1 MPEVSISLHEYF
13 LIHMF
18 LHDEMSVSGFASTVL
33 LLGGLL
39 FALTIAGCDGV
50 LQEEPT
56 SFVGPDNFYRSEADA
71 ERALA
76 GAYNLISQNPFGGYI
91 GSYQWLRMTDKATAE
106 MTGLG
111 DHENLMEEYRWGP
124 STSERNVFA
133 LTWDAAYE
141 GINAANAVINR
152 VPDVPEM
159 SESAKQQMVAEARF
173 IRGIHYYYLAGFWGN
188 VPIKRNETT
197 SLENL
202 EQANA
207 PEDSVYAF
215 AINNLETAI
224 PNLPVDNEP
233 GRATKGAARTLLAK
247 MYLQRG
253 ALNAENGLPDE
264 RQIAQ
269 SGDYQ
274 AALNQLNQVIQ
285 SNQYELPTDVVEQY
299 NDLFWEPQ
307 GEGQNPEV
315 IFAYQQDPTKGS
327 YSGGLPALIGSDTGG
342 GVLSSWNSNSVG
354 QAGIPFYDSMVESGD
369 LRAQV
374 TFLEEIPQRGGGPV
388 VYDRQDYENDGYK
401 EDLPVFRKY
410 AKAETGIQEENEYV
424 ILRYAD
430 VLLMK
435 AEAVNEI
442 NDGPT
447 SEAYGPLNQIRER
460 AGLDPVS
467 GLTYEEFR
475 EEVYTQRRRELIL
488 EGHGWHTLQRFWE
501 IGTQKVVE
509 SAEFDAQF
517 PPSTKFGP
525 QLDRLEIDDPKD
537 RLYPIP
543 TNAIARNPQLQQNPG
558 Y

>member
-1 MPEVSISLHEYF
+1 M
-13 LIHMF
+13 
-18 LHDEMSVSGFASTVL
+18 
-33 LLGGLL
+33 
-39 FALTIAGCDGV
+39 AGCDGV
-50 LQEEPT
+50 LQENPT

-91 GSYQWLRMTDKATAE
+91 GSYQWLRMTDKPTAE

-124 STSERNVFA
+124 STSERNVFV
-133 LTWDAAYE
+133 LTWNAAYE

-159 SESAKQQMVAEARF
+159 NPETKEQMVAEARF

-197 SLENL
+197 SLQNL
-202 EQANA
+202 QKPNA
-207 PEDSVYAF
+207 PEDSVYMF
-215 AINNLETAI
+215 AIENLQQAI
-224 PNLPVDNEP
+224 PNLPTDNEP

-253 ALNAENGLPDE
+253 ALNAQNGLPEE

-274 AALNQLNQVIQ
+274 AALDQLNQVIQ

-307 GEGQNPEV
+307 EGDTNPEV
-315 IFAYQQDPTKGS
+315 IFAYQWDPTKGS
-327 YSGGLPALIGSDTGG
+327 YSGGLPSLIGSDTGG
-342 GVLSSWNSNSVG
+342 GVLSSWTSNSVG
-354 QAGIPFYDSMVESGD
+354 QAGATFYDSMVESGD

-374 TFLEEIPQRGGGPV
+374 TFLEEIPQREGEPV
-388 VYDRQDYENDGYK
+388 VYNRQDYENDGYK

-410 AKAETGIQEENEYV
+410 AKAPTGNLEDNDWV

-447 SEAYGPLNQIRER
+447 SEAYGPLNRIRER

-467 GLTYEEFR
+467 GLNYEEFR
-475 EEVYTQRRRELIL
+475 EEIYTQRRRELIL

-517 PPSTKFGP
+517 PPSSKFGP
-525 QLDRLEIDDPKD
+525 QLDRLQIDDPKD

-543 TNAIARNPQLQQNPG
+543 TAAINRNTKLEQNLG

>member
-1 MPEVSISLHEYF
+1 MNTTSFKYAPV
-13 LIHMF
+13 
-18 LHDEMSVSGFASTVL
+18 VL
-33 LLGGLL
+33 LLAGTLL
-39 FALTIAGCDGV
+39 FGLTMAGCDGV
-50 LQEEPT
+50 LQENPT

-91 GSYQWLRMTDKATAE
+91 GSYQWLRMTDKPTAE

-124 STSERNVFA
+124 STSERNVFV
-133 LTWDAAYE
+133 LTWNAAYE

-159 SESAKQQMVAEARF
+159 NPETKEQMVAEARF

-197 SLENL
+197 SLQNL
-202 EQANA
+202 QKPNA
-207 PEDSVYAF
+207 PEDSVYMF
-215 AINNLETAI
+215 AIENLQQAI
-224 PNLPVDNEP
+224 PNLPTDNEP

-253 ALNAENGLPDE
+253 ALNAQNGLPEE

-274 AALNQLNQVIQ
+274 AALDQLNQVIQ

-307 GEGQNPEV
+307 EGDTNPEV
-315 IFAYQQDPTKGS
+315 IFAYQWDPTKGS
-327 YSGGLPALIGSDTGG
+327 YSGGLPSLIGSDTGG
-342 GVLSSWNSNSVG
+342 GVLSSWTSNSVG
-354 QAGIPFYDSMVESGD
+354 QAGATFYDSMVESGD

-374 TFLEEIPQRGGGPV
+374 TFLEEIPQREGEPV
-388 VYDRQDYENDGYK
+388 VYNRQDYENDGYK

-410 AKAETGIQEENEYV
+410 AKAPTGNLEDNDWV

-447 SEAYGPLNQIRER
+447 SEAYGPLNRIRER

-467 GLTYEEFR
+467 GLNYEEFR
-475 EEVYTQRRRELIL
+475 EEIYTQRRRELIL

-525 QLDRLEIDDPKD
+525 QLDRLQIDDPKD

-543 TNAIARNPQLQQNPG
+543 TAAINRNTKLEQNLG

>member
-1 MPEVSISLHEYF
+1 
-13 LIHMF
+13 MF
-18 LHDEMSVSGFASTVL
+18 LPDDLRTPGSSPTVL
-33 LLGGLL
+33 FLAVVLL
-39 FALTIAGCDGV
+39 FGVAMTGCDSM
-50 LQEEPT
+50 LEEEPT
-56 SFVGPDNFYRSEADA
+56 SFVGPDNFYRSAADA

-76 GAYNLISQNPFGGYI
+76 GAYHLISQNPFGGYI

-124 STSERNVFA
+124 ATSERNVFV
-133 LTWDAAYE
+133 LTWNGAYE
-141 GINAANAVINR
+141 GINAANTVINR

-159 SESAKQQMVAEARF
+159 DESTKQQLVAEARF

-197 SLENL
+197 SLGNL
-202 EQANA
+202 QKSNA
-207 PEDSVYAF
+207 PEDSVYMF
-215 AINNLETAI
+215 AINNLEEAI
-224 PNLPVDNEP
+224 PDLPVENEA
-233 GRATKGAARTLLAK
+233 GRATKGAAKTLLAK

-253 ALNAENGLPDE
+253 ALNAENGLPSE

-274 AALNQLNQVIQ
+274 AALDLLNEVIQ

-299 NDLFWEPQ
+299 NDLFWEET
-307 GEGQNPEV
+307 GGANPEV
-315 IFAYQQDPTKGS
+315 IFAYQQDPTKGNS
-327 YSGGLPALIGSDTGG
+327 TRGLPSLIGSDTGG
-342 GVLSSWNSNSVG
+342 GVLSSWTSNSTG
-354 QAGIPFYDSMVESGD
+354 QAGATFYDSMVQDGD

-374 TFLEEIPQRGGGPV
+374 TFLEEIPQRTGPSI
-388 VYDRQDYENDGYK
+388 VYNRNDYENDDYK
-401 EDLPVFRKY
+401 EDVPGFRKY
-410 AKAETGIQEENEYV
+410 AKAETGDLEENDYV

-447 SEAYGPLNQIRER
+447 SEAYTPLNRIRDR
-460 AGLDPVS
+460 AGLALVS
-467 GLTYEEFR
+467 NLSYAEFR
-475 EEVYTQRRRELIL
+475 EEVYTQRRRELVL
-488 EGHGWHTLQRFWE
+488 EGHGWHTLQRFFD
-501 IGTQKVVE
+501 IGTRKVVE

-525 QLDRLEIDDPKD
+525 QLDRLQIDDPKD

-543 TNAIARNPQLQQNPG
+543 TAAIARNPQLMQNPG

>member
-1 MPEVSISLHEYF
+1 MLSRNETTPSRYRSAVLLTS
-13 LIHMF
+13 
-18 LHDEMSVSGFASTVL
+18 VL
-33 LLGGLL
+33 LLGLL
-39 FALTIAGCDGV
+39 MTGCDSM
-50 LQEEPT
+50 LQEQPT
-56 SFVGPDNFYRSEADA
+56 SFIGPDNFYQSEEDA

-76 GAYNLISQNPFGGYI
+76 GAYNLISQDPFGGYI

-106 MTGLG
+106 FTGLG

-124 STSERNVFA
+124 STSERNVFV
-133 LTWDAAYE
+133 LTWNAAYE
-141 GINAANAVINR
+141 GVNAANAVINR
-152 VPDVPEM
+152 VPGIPEM
-159 SESAKQQMVAEARF
+159 DEAAKQQMVAEARF

-188 VPIKRNETT
+188 VPIKREETT
-197 SLENL
+197 SLTGL
-202 EQANA
+202 QRPNA
-207 PEDSVYAF
+207 PEDSVYTF
-215 AINNLETAI
+215 AINNLGQAI
-224 PNLPVDNEP
+224 PNLPEDNEP
-233 GRATKGAARTLLAK
+233 GRATKTAAQTLLAK
-247 MYLQRG
+247 MYLQRA
-253 ALNAENGLPDE
+253 ALNGDNGVPAE

-274 AALNQLNQVIQ
+274 AALDLLNEVIQ
-285 SNQYELPTDVVEQY
+285 SNKYQLPMDVVEQY
-299 NDLFWEPQ
+299 NDLFWEPA
-307 GEGQNPEV
+307 GGTNPEV
-315 IFAYQQDPTKGS
+315 IFAYQQDPTKGNF
-327 YSGGLPALIGSDTGG
+327 SGGLPALIGSDTGG

-354 QAGIPFYDSMVESGD
+354 QPSVTFYDNMVNSGD

-374 TFLEEIPQRGGGPV
+374 TFLEEIPQREGGPV
-388 VYDRQDYENDGYK
+388 VYSRTDYENDGYK

-410 AKAETGIQEENEYV
+410 AKAETGIEEENDYV

-442 NDGPT
+442 NNGPT
-447 SEAYGPLNQIRER
+447 SEAYGPLNQIRQR

-467 GLTYEEFR
+467 GLSYEEFR

-488 EGHGWHTLQRFWE
+488 EGHGWHTLQRFFD

-509 SAEFDAQF
+509 CAEIDAQF
-517 PPSTKFGP
+517 SPSTKFCP

-543 TNAIARNPQLQQNPG
+543 TAAISRNPQLTQNPD

>member
-1 MPEVSISLHEYF
+1 MTTTILPQVPPVAF
-13 LIHMF
+13 L
-18 LHDEMSVSGFASTVL
+18 LV
-33 LLGGLL
+33 GGLL
-39 FALTIAGCDGV
+39 FGLTMVGCDGA
-50 LQEEPT
+50 LEEEPT

-76 GAYNLISQNPFGGYI
+76 GAYNLISQAPFGGYI
-91 GSYQWLRMTDKATAE
+91 GSYQWLRMTEKATAE

-124 STSERNVFA
+124 STSERNVFV
-133 LTWDAAYE
+133 LTWNGAYE

-152 VPDVPEM
+152 VPDIPEM
-159 SESAKQQMVAEARF
+159 DESKKQQMAAEARF
-173 IRGIHYYYLAGFWGN
+173 IRGLHYYYLAGFWGN

-202 EQANA
+202 RQTNA

-215 AINNLETAI
+215 TINTLQQAI
-224 PNLPVDNEP
+224 PDLPTDSEP

-253 ALNAENGLPDE
+253 ALNAQNGLPDE

-274 AALNQLNQVIQ
+274 AALDQLNQVIQ
-285 SNQYELPTDVVEQY
+285 SGQYELPTDVVEQY
-299 NDLFWEPQ
+299 NDLFWEPA
-307 GEGQNPEV
+307 GGTNPEV
-315 IFAYQQDPTKGS
+315 IFAYQQDPTKGNF
-327 YSGGLPALIGSDTGG
+327 SGGLPALIGSDTGG
-342 GVLSSWNSNSVG
+342 EVLSSWTSNSVG
-354 QAGIPFYDSMVESGD
+354 QAANPFYDAMVEAGD

-374 TFLEEIPQRGGGPV
+374 TFLEEIPQREDVPV
-388 VYDRQDYENDGYK
+388 VYSRTDYENDGYK

-410 AKAETGIQEENEYV
+410 TKAETGIQEENDFV

-447 SEAYGPLNQIRER
+447 SEAYGPLNRIRER

-467 GLTYEEFR
+467 GLSYEEFR

-488 EGHGWHTLQRFWE
+488 EGHGWHTLQRFFDV
-501 IGTQKVVE
+501 GTQKVVE

-543 TNAIARNPQLQQNPG
+543 TAAIARNPQLEQNPG

>member
-1 MPEVSISLHEYF
+1 MILPDDMNTTSFRYAPV
-13 LIHMF
+13 
-18 LHDEMSVSGFASTVL
+18 VL
-33 LLGGLL
+33 LLLGTLL
-39 FALTIAGCDGV
+39 FGLTMAGCDGV
-50 LQEEPT
+50 LQENPT

-91 GSYQWLRMTDKATAE
+91 GSYQWLRMTEKATAE

-124 STSERNVFA
+124 STSERNVFV
-133 LTWDAAYE
+133 LTWNAAYE

-159 SESAKQQMVAEARF
+159 NPETKEQMVAEARF

-197 SLENL
+197 SLQNL
-202 EQANA
+202 QKPNA
-207 PEDSVYAF
+207 PEDSVYMF
-215 AINNLETAI
+215 AIENLQQAI
-224 PNLPVDNEP
+224 PNLPTDNEP

-253 ALNAENGLPDE
+253 ALNAQNGLPEE

-274 AALNQLNQVIQ
+274 AALDQLNQVIQ
-285 SNQYELPTDVVEQY
+285 NNQYELPTDVVEQY

-307 GEGQNPEV
+307 EGGTNPEV
-315 IFAYQQDPTKGS
+315 IFAYQWDPTKGS
-327 YSGGLPALIGSDTGG
+327 YSGGLPSLAGSDTGG
-342 GVLSSWNSNSVG
+342 GVLSSWTSNSVG
-354 QAGIPFYDSMVESGD
+354 QAGITFYDSMVESGD
-369 LRAQV
+369 LRTQV
-374 TFLEEIPQRGGGPV
+374 TFLEEIPQREGEPV
-388 VYDRQDYENDGYK
+388 VYNRQDYENDGYK

-410 AKAETGIQEENEYV
+410 TKAPTGNLEDNDWI
-424 ILRYAD
+424 ILRYSD

-447 SEAYGPLNQIRER
+447 SEAYGPLNRIRER

-467 GLTYEEFR
+467 GLSYEEFR
-475 EEVYTQRRRELIL
+475 EEVYTQRRRELVL

-509 SAEFDAQF
+509 SAEVDAQF

-543 TNAIARNPQLQQNPG
+543 TAAIERNSKLEQNLG